1 MLLTGTN
8 LTPSAMTSQETLYTN
23 LHEYV
28 SDWYD
33 GLNDVH
39 EHDLHKL
46 MYEYIDA
53 ITEFSECAS
62 H

>member
-1 MLLTGTN
+1 
-8 LTPSAMTSQETLYTN
+8 MTSQETLYTN

-46 MYEYIDA
+46 MYEYLDA
-53 ITEFSECAS
+53 ITEFTTYDD
-62 H
+62 